1 MNLMICDDQ
10 KNELEIM
17 KQIVSEYAAAHL
29 ELSLAIKC
37 FTNSFDMLDEIEK
50 KRRSRYCFAGYLYAR
65 RFGYGNRTGNSKH
78 T

>member
-37 FTNSFDMLDEIEK
+37 FTNSFDIN
-50 KRRSRYCFAGYLYAR
+50 RSRK
-65 RFGYGNRTGNSKH
+65 NSKYYSH
-78 T
+78 LFRRIDYYFLFAILIDFIYF